1 MKSVSRIIIVAVV
14 ALMAVAGATMAFAQ
28 EAPTVDSVL
37 NLVQDEGAPENG
49 ARGPR
54 DGNGERNG
62 GRNSELRELAMQVF
76 DKDAEKAIVA
86 DMLGMTVEELD
97 VAKEEGAKLSE
108 LAEQAGVDVEAIK
121 EAVQAYR
128 EGAVAD
134 AIADGTI
141 TEEQGEQL
149 LNKKGRRGGPR
160 GGGQRGGDNGPA
172 TGEGEA

>member
-14 ALMAVAGATMAFAQ
+14 ALMAIAGATMAFAQ
-28 EAPTVDSVL
+28 EEVPAVNSVI
-37 NLVQDEGAPENG
+37 NLVQDEGADN
-49 ARGPR
+49 AGPR
-54 DGNGERNG
+54 NGNRNG

-76 DKDAEKAIVA
+76 DQDAQKAVVA
-86 DMLGMTVEELD
+86 DALGMTVEELD
-97 VAKEEGAKLSE
+97 AAKEAGTRMSE
-108 LAEQAGVDVEAIK
+108 LAEQAGVEVEAVK

-149 LNKKGRRGGPR
+149 LNHKGRRGGN
-160 GGGQRGGDNGPA
+160 GQRGGNAPA
-172 TGEGEA
+172 APESEA

>member
-28 EAPTVDSVL
+28 EAPAVDAVL
-37 NLVQDEGAPENG
+37 NLVQDEGTPEDG

-54 DGNGERNG
+54 NGNGERNG
-62 GRNSELRELAMQVF
+62 GRNSELRELAMQIF

-97 VAKEEGAKLSE
+97 AAKEDGARLSE
-108 LAEQAGVDVEAIK
+108 LAEQAGVDVDSIK

-149 LNKKGRRGGPR
+149 LNKGRRGGGQR
-160 GGGQRGGDNGPA
+160 GGGQRGGDNGPGA
-172 TGEGEA
+172 AEGQA